1 MAKVSM
7 KQENVV
13 PPVEKKEVEVT
24 VEDSVPQEN
33 IDIEPEA
40 LSAEDLE
47 DLEDLE
53 NSYVDEEEPVDIESL
68 PPDTELWENGPTAG
82 QVVAWKAEYGDVFI
96 TNVTYDKHVVW
107 RTLRRPEYKQLV
119 RQIEQLLTSEKMTQ
133 TEANMYNEELTC
145 TICTLFPKY
154 AMADFDKEMAGLP
167 SILSQQIME
176 SSGFATIDVRQ
187 L

>member
-1 MAKVSM
+1 M

-13 PPVEKKEVEVT
+13 PPVEKEKEEVVIEDVVPAEVEVD
-24 VEDSVPQEN
+24 V
-33 IDIEPEA
+33 EPEA
-40 LSAEDLE
+40 LEIEDLE
-47 DLEDLE
+47 EYD
-53 NSYVDEEEPVDIESL
+53 NEEAPVDIESL
-68 PPDTELWENGPTAG
+68 PPETVLWDDGPTAG
-82 QVVAWKAEYGDVFI
+82 QIVAWKAEYGDVFI
-96 TNVTYDKHVVW
+96 TNVTYDKHIVW

-145 TICTLFPKY
+145 SICTLFPKY
-154 AMADFDKEMAGLP
+154 SMADFEKEMAGLP

-176 SSGFATIDVRQ
+176 SSGFTTIDVRQ